1 MTTVVAFIIIFHEF
15 VSLEAVTV
23 FFEKS
28 EVIPL
33 TEERLHQLDAVA
45 IPTNAVSGAGSSSS
59 TVFAKLQFVDNL
71 NPWFLIWIW
80 TSIWIFVNK
89 HLCTISTFFFST
101 RMVNPSNTT
110 HELTLEVL
118 NHIPTPRLKMSAAGK
133 WWRLCESR
141 KKSSVAARQVTYD
154 LKTEG

>member
-71 NPWFLIWIW
+71 NP
-80 TSIWIFVNK
+80 
-89 HLCTISTFFFST
+89 
-101 RMVNPSNTT
+101 
-110 HELTLEVL
+110 
-118 NHIPTPRLKMSAAGK
+118 
-133 WWRLCESR
+133 
-141 KKSSVAARQVTYD
+141 
-154 LKTEG
+154 